1 MMLKHALAFEF
12 VLFYIYILFVL
23 LQENGNQLR
32 LYSWDLQRCTCALN
46 LMNLEH
52 INGSAKVYVGII

>member
-12 VLFYIYILFVL
+12 VLFYIYIICIVAR
-23 LQENGNQLR
+23 NGNQLR